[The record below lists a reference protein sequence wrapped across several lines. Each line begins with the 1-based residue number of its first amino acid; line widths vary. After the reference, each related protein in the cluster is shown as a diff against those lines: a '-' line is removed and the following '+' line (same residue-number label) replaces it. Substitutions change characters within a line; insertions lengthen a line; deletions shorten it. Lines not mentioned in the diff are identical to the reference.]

1 MKTRSKSIVTAIV
14 LTLLLSSFNFAQNPP
29 RPDKPMGPNF
39 QMKYNMQDRIDKL
52 NLTDA
57 QRDQFQKMRLNFQK
71 QMIDLKANL
80 QKSELELKEIQSSDN
95 ISRSAVLDAVKNIS
109 ENKAVIAM
117 AMANHK
123 MDMYDVL
130 TPDQRKIWEGMK
142 NHHVYGKKMMQY
154 KMKNKFKQNIKKKI
168 AN

>member
-1 MKTRSKSIVTAIV
+1 MKTRNKSIITAIV
-14 LTLLLSSFNFAQNPP
+14 MTLLLSSFNFAQDIPRSERPMNP
-29 RPDKPMGPNF
+29 KF
-39 QMKYNMQDRIDKL
+39 QMKYSLKDRMDKL

-57 QRDQFQKMRLNFQK
+57 QKDQFQKMRFDFQK

-95 ISRSAVLDAVKNIS
+95 ISRSVVLDAVRNIS
-109 ENKAVIAM
+109 ENKAAIAM

-130 TPDQRKIWEGMK
+130 TPDQRKVWKEMK
-142 NHHVYGKKMMQY
+142 RKNMPCKKAMRY
-154 KMKNKFKQNIKKKI
+154 KMKNKVKKDFKMRMKG
-168 AN
+168 